1 MNQDRFPV
9 QNVTVNEL
17 IKKGE
22 NILDAYR
29 IHDAAIDARLLAR
42 HLLGYDSITLV
53 LTANEIVPEH
63 IKESYMYL
71 IAKRSQGI
79 PLQYITKEQDF
90 MGLSFYVDDRVLI
103 PRQDTETLVEAILTL
118 YKKHP
123 VHNIVEIGTGSGCIS
138 IALAHY
144 LEDISI
150 TAIDISSE
158 ALDVAKKNAKHNN
171 VQNKITFMKSD
182 LMKNYVGETQSV
194 DLIVSNPPYIS
205 LQDCKELMR
214 EVRGYEPMLA
224 LTDGAD
230 GLSFYR
236 KITEEAA
243 LYLAPNGILA
253 YEIGY
258 DQGQAVSRILE
269 EAEFGEI
276 EVIRD
281 LAGKDRVVIG
291 INKRT

>member
-1 MNQDRFPV
+1 MNQDKFQK
-9 QNVTVNEL
+9 QNVTVSEL
-17 IKKGE
+17 IKQGE
-22 NILDAYR
+22 NILQAYEVL
-29 IHDAAIDARLLAR
+29 DAAIDSKLLAR

-53 LTANEIVPEH
+53 LSANEIVPEH

-79 PLQYITKEQDF
+79 PLQYITKEQSF
-90 MGLSFYVDDRVLI
+90 MGLDFYVDDRVLI
-103 PRQDTETLVEAILTL
+103 PRQDTETLVETILAL
-118 YKKHP
+118 YKKYP

-144 LEDISI
+144 LQDIKIS
-150 TAIDISSE
+150 AIDISRE
-158 ALDVAKKNAKHNN
+158 ALDVAKKNAKHNG
-171 VQNKITFMKSD
+171 VIDKITFIESD
-182 LMKNYVGETQSV
+182 LMEKYEGAPQSV

-214 EVRGYEPMLA
+214 EVRGYEPMIA
-224 LTDGAD
+224 LTDASD

-236 KITEEAA
+236 NITSKAPY
-243 LYLAPNGILA
+243 YLKPDGIIA

-258 DQGQAVSRILE
+258 DQGSAVSRILE
-269 EAEFGEI
+269 EAGFREI
-276 EVIRD
+276 EVIKD

-291 INKRT
+291 INTRT